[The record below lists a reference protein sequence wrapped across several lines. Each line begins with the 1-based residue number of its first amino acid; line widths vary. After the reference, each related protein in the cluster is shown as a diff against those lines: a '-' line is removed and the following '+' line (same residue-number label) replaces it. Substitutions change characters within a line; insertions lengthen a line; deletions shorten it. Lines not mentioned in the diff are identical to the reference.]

1 MASATERTAGPSHD
15 AELAESARILYEE
28 LIASRNRLADLPP
41 ITSQDLADVG
51 QAMHE
56 VFWYLLTPRPEVKTA
71 LPLPQKTKD
80 ELIEAARNR
89 SADLYVTAVALVG
102 RKFAARRRQG
112 RWKIDQLA
120 AIGDALDT
128 LTFDYAAPKKAT
140 LATLRELRSDLDAR
154 IAFVSASRPTGYKFR
169 ERPERYADRPDK
181 KERPDQFFR
190 RVYGDHARRGLTQA
204 DVRKIDAAYYNVLH
218 VWCTRHKRKLSSFL
232 APSRQSRD
240 R

>member
-1 MASATERTAGPSHD
+1 VASVTESNAGPSHGAD
-15 AELAESARILYEE
+15 LADSARALYEE

-56 VFWYLLTPRPEVKTA
+56 VFWYLLTPPLNAKSD
-71 LPLPQKTKD
+71 LPLPQAMKD

-89 SADLYVTAVALVG
+89 GADLYVTVLALVA
-102 RKFAARRRQG
+102 RKLAARRRQG
-112 RWKIDQLA
+112 QWKIDQLA

-128 LTFDYAAPKKAT
+128 LTFDYAAPKKVT
-140 LATLRELRSDLDAR
+140 LATLRELRADLDAR
-154 IAFVSASRPTGYKFR
+154 ISFVTASRPAGYKFR

-204 DVRKIDAAYYNVLH
+204 DVRKMDPAYYNVLH